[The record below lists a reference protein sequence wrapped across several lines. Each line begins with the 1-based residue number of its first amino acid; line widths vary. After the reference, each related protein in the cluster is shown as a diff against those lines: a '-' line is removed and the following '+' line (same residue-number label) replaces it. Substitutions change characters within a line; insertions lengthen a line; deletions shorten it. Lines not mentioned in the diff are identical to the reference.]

1 MNNIVL
7 SEQEKN
13 IIEMLGN
20 NLYTVEFIEHWIN
33 RNDNVTVNAPSA
45 LQAMGAKGYYTA
57 VQQIASYMDKKGI
70 RLINI
75 DPTSTGKFNPFEI
88 EQGTDSD

>member
-1 MNNIVL
+1 MNKIVL

-13 IIEMLGN
+13 IIEMLDN
-20 NLYTVEFIEHWIN
+20 KLYTVEFIEHWIN
-33 RNDNVTVNAPSA
+33 RDDNIAVNAPSA

-57 VQQIASYMDKKGI
+57 VQQIVSYMDKKGI

-75 DPTSTGKFNPFEI
+75 DPASAGTFNPFEI

>member
-1 MNNIVL
+1 MNKVML

-20 NLYTVEFIEHWIN
+20 KLYTVEFIEHWIN

-45 LQAMGAKGYYTA
+45 LQAMGAKGYYIA
-57 VQQIASYMDKKGI
+57 VQQIASCMDNKGI

-75 DPTSTGKFNPFEI
+75 DPTSAGVFNPFEI
-88 EQGTDSD
+88 KQGADSD

>member
-1 MNNIVL
+1 MNKVML

-20 NLYTVEFIEHWIN
+20 KLYTVEFIEHWIN
-33 RNDNVTVNAPSA
+33 RNDNVAVNAPSA

-57 VQQIASYMDKKGI
+57 VQQIASCMDNKGI

-75 DPTSTGKFNPFEI
+75 DPASAGVFNPFEI
-88 EQGTDSD
+88 KQGADSD